1 MFENLNKTFANTVKE
16 GIDTKVLSYKPL
28 KDFVGKTVIVDG
40 YFFNDKGR
48 YGRQVVVVGHE
59 AGKDVMLWLIN
70 MPARY
75 VEQFE
80 AINSDPAMLESVLNG
95 GLRLE
100 EIEMVDTKNGITT
113 ACKFVG

>member
-1 MFENLNKTFANTVKE
+1 MFENLNKSFENTVKE
-16 GIDTKVLSYKPL
+16 GINTKELDFIAL
-28 KDFVGKTVIVDG
+28 KELVGATVEVDG
-40 YFFNDKGR
+40 FFFNDKGR
-48 YGRQVVVVGHE
+48 YGRQVVVVGHKKGSDIE
-59 AGKDVMLWLIN
+59 WLIN

-80 AINSDPAMLESVLNG
+80 MINSDPAMIESVLNG

-100 EIEMVDTKNGITT
+100 DIEMIDTKNGMTV

>member
-1 MFENLNKTFANTVKE
+1 MFENLNKTFENTVKE
-16 GIDTKVLSYKPL
+16 GINTKDLDYKPL

-59 AGKDVMLWLIN
+59 VNSHFEWLIN

-80 AINSDPAMLESVLNG
+80 AINSDSAMLESVLNG

-100 EIEMVDTKNGITT
+100 EIEMVDTKNGMTT